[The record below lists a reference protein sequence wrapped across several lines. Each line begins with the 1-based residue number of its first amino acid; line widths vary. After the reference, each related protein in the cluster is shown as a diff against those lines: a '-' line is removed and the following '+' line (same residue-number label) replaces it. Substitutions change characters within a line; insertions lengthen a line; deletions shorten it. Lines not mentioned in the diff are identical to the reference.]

1 MSCLERQCRSTRSTT
16 AARKQDEKQ
25 AKPQEHGQ
33 QPQRAAQ
40 PAPQQH
46 AAQPAPKPQEQQR
59 AQQSTQ
65 QQHTQQSQPSQQARQ
80 QPQPQRIQ
88 QQARSWQQQ
97 KGWAQQGGG
106 LQGHATFAQDRS
118 QNWSSDH
125 RTRAQVRGCRPG
137 DGLQFSAS
145 AASRAVTA
153 LRPDGTSVTFPFPA
167 PLSPLPGCDD
177 FLVRDLPPGSY
188 EFALQSKCGW
198 ALTPVE
204 IVNKNLFVMIAMVP
218 EADVAGTV
226 ITAHDD
232 MSLPAFDHMRILLD
246 ALPSSGLP
254 TPPSMS
260 SVSGGK
266 FLFQRVRGPQ
276 RAVVLSGFGSGYYV
290 KEIRA
295 NGVVAP
301 DGIVTPGPGLRL
313 EVVIDDQPATLAG
326 AVTDGGKPS
335 WQPKVYVSRWPLA
348 TRPLPGMLG
357 AAPAA
362 TGNVDGRFQIAGL
375 PPGEYRVPA
384 VPSGPIPDGASDWNI
399 TPQLWDRA
407 ERVTL
412 ERGKQKEIVLK
423 LADPFLDK

>member
-1 MSCLERQCRSTRSTT
+1 
-16 AARKQDEKQ
+16 
-25 AKPQEHGQ
+25 
-33 QPQRAAQ
+33 
-40 PAPQQH
+40 
-46 AAQPAPKPQEQQR
+46 
-59 AQQSTQ
+59 
-65 QQHTQQSQPSQQARQ
+65 
-80 QPQPQRIQ
+80 
-88 QQARSWQQQ
+88 
-97 KGWAQQGGG
+97 
-106 LQGHATFAQDRS
+106 
-118 QNWSSDH
+118 
-125 RTRAQVRGCRPG
+125 
-137 DGLQFSAS
+137 
-145 AASRAVTA
+145 
-153 LRPDGTSVTFPFPA
+153 
-167 PLSPLPGCDD
+167 
-177 FLVRDLPPGSY
+177 
-188 EFALQSKCGW
+188 
-198 ALTPVE
+198 VE

-313 EVVIDDQPATLAG
+313 VEVVIDDQPATPAG

>member
-1 MSCLERQCRSTRSTT
+1 M
-16 AARKQDEKQ
+16 
-25 AKPQEHGQ
+25 
-33 QPQRAAQ
+33 
-40 PAPQQH
+40 
-46 AAQPAPKPQEQQR
+46 
-59 AQQSTQ
+59 
-65 QQHTQQSQPSQQARQ
+65 
-80 QPQPQRIQ
+80 
-88 QQARSWQQQ
+88 
-97 KGWAQQGGG
+97 
-106 LQGHATFAQDRS
+106 QGHATFAQDRS

-153 LRPDGTSVTFPFPA
+153 LRPEGTSVTFPFPA

-276 RAVVLSGFGSGYYV
+276 RAVVLSDLGSGYYV

-335 WQPKVYVSRWPLA
+335 WQPKVYVSRWPAA

-357 AAPAA
+357 APAA

-412 ERGKQKEIVLK
+412 ERGTQKEIVLK
-423 LADPFLDK
+423 LTDPFLDK